1 MYLHS
6 YFIKTLTVV
15 IRSLGNKRPASKLT
29 IKNNYIMNIVETAV
43 NHGSFKTLVTAV
55 TAADLVE
62 TLTSE
67 GPFTVF
73 APMDDAFGKLPEGT
87 VETLVKPENKEQ
99 LTSILT
105 YHVLA
110 GKIMSTDLSDGMK
123 AKTVNGKEVT
133 VHLKEGKVFIND
145 AEVVLADVETDN
157 GIIHAVDKVI
167 MPA

>member
-1 MYLHS
+1 
-6 YFIKTLTVV
+6 
-15 IRSLGNKRPASKLT
+15 
-29 IKNNYIMNIVETAV
+29 MNIVETAV
-43 NHGSFKTLVTAV
+43 NHGSFKTLVAAV
-55 TAADLVE
+55 TAADLVG

-73 APMDDAFGKLPEGT
+73 APLDDAFAELPEGT
-87 VETLVKPENKEQ
+87 VETLVKPENKQQ

-105 YHVLA
+105 YHVLV

-123 AKTVNGKEVT
+123 ATTVNGEEVT

-145 AEVVLADVETDN
+145 AQVVLADVETDN
-157 GIIHAVDKVI
+157 GIIHAVNKVI

>member
-1 MYLHS
+1 
-6 YFIKTLTVV
+6 
-15 IRSLGNKRPASKLT
+15 
-29 IKNNYIMNIVETAV
+29 MNIVETAV
-43 NHGSFKTLVTAV
+43 NHGSFKTLVAAV
-55 TAADLVE
+55 TAADLVG

-73 APMDDAFGKLPEGT
+73 APLDDAFAELPEGT
-87 VETLVKPENKEQ
+87 VETLVKPENGQQ

-123 AKTVNGKEVT
+123 ATTVNGEQVT

-145 AEVVLADVETDN
+145 AQVVLADVETDN
-157 GIIHAVDKVI
+157 GVIHAVNKVI